1 MAPPPLTVRT
11 RTTQSVAAI
20 GDFSWPEFD
29 RWQAFFVAADIF
41 PARWEGLHV
50 VPEPRTP
57 EAEAYQLRKLALF
70 TEWLDMLERRAPAL
84 AHYARQGIRARIERQ
99 HAGPECP
106 ACDPFNGRDAG
117 PGLET
122 VPPFHPGCRCVL
134 QAVPTAPIRR
144 RTRKYPRSR
153 ARAD

>member
-1 MAPPPLTVRT
+1 MAPPPLTERT
-11 RTTQSVAAI
+11 APTPPVVL

-29 RWQAFFVAADIF
+29 RWQAFFAAVDIV
-41 PARWEGLHV
+41 PAGWEGLHA

-57 EAEAYQLRKLALF
+57 EADAYQLRKLALF
-70 TEWLDMLERRAPAL
+70 TEWLDMLDRRAPAL

-99 HAGPECP
+99 QAGPECP
-106 ACDPFNGRDAG
+106 ACDPLNGRDAG

-134 QAVPTAPIRR
+134 QAVPMAPIRR
-144 RTRKYPRSR
+144 RTRTYPRAR